1 MHWFGYGVS
10 LTPAAVHNMT
20 WLCSQ
25 SRVPE
30 CLLPPIDSPS
40 LSQYFDSH
48 VQWYIW
54 LIGINRNDAHKK
66 TNKTFFSPKEWSCV
80 SLFPSHPHSNK
91 TQWMRNLLSKS
102 EAPLRFSHNLKL
114 TVALCMNIGVH
125 ICKSRRNITKPI
137 EIYMFYWFLAT
148 KLNSTFWEMVYRF
161 FKAFIFQFLVLYFSY
176 LHTSFPLHLYMY
188 VCLFT

>member
-54 LIGINRNDAHKK
+54 LIGI
-66 TNKTFFSPKEWSCV
+66 V
-80 SLFPSHPHSNK
+80 L
-91 TQWMRNLLSKS
+91 
-102 EAPLRFSHNLKL
+102 
-114 TVALCMNIGVH
+114 NIGPV
-125 ICKSRRNITKPI
+125 
-137 EIYMFYWFLAT
+137 FLCLCFHPCSIII
-148 KLNSTFWEMVYRF
+148 KLFE
-161 FKAFIFQFLVLYFSY
+161 
-176 LHTSFPLHLYMY
+176 
-188 VCLFT
+188 